1 MNIRFR
7 FPLMTALVALSC
19 ASHAQVY
26 HDIAPA
32 LGLVASG
39 SSAWGEGCTFV
50 DFDLD
55 GFDDIVVPEYN
66 GAPRFYRNQG
76 GVGFEE
82 LETGITHE
90 AGKSITFADI
100 DSDGDLDF
108 FLTRCGLPNKLYRND
123 SGAYFEVSDAGI
135 YTENGGSFGA
145 TWGDLNRDG
154 HLDLFV
160 CNFSGNQFEPIP
172 NRCYINA
179 GDGTFT
185 EQAAALGIQDPFH
198 PTFQVIIVDYNRDG
212 WQDIFVSNDK
222 TFVPNVLFLNQEG
235 NSFQDVSFPQNFGDY
250 IFSMGIGLGDYNNNG
265 LVDLYITNESDGNL
279 LKSYNGFSFDDHA
292 TLTGTSI
299 NEFCWGTQWL
309 DYDND
314 GWQDLAM
321 CTDSNLSNNSY
332 GHIHLMR
339 NLQGNAFEL
348 QENEPMEG
356 LIHPSYGMAI
366 GDVENDG
373 KLDILTYSHG
383 DEGLQLWHHEG
394 DAGNYVQLCLTPS
407 IEHPVAIGAQV
418 ELLTASG
425 VQTRWLLGG
434 SGYMSQ
440 NTRTL
445 HFGLNSETSVDLVKV
460 TWPSGSVEVFDDVAV
475 NAKTSLHAGTG
486 LTSAISA
493 ASNVLCPGD
502 SLLLTAPAG
511 ADSYAWDHGAS
522 GAEVYVS
529 DAGTYQVEMT
539 AGGAVTWTSE
549 AFDVSAVT
557 WGDWAVTATAPAC
570 YPDSLFVVA
579 LSGAD
584 AETLIWPYVEDQVM
598 LPPGAYEVPIT
609 TAAGCD
615 SVITFAFEAP
625 LELLADITTTPPLC
639 FGEASGTLELLAS
652 GGSEPLEV
660 NLDPVADWNALPA
673 GLYTA
678 TVVDALG
685 CTASWEVTLD
695 DPEALTLTLD
705 TESLNTFGQG
715 FIEAL
720 VAGGVP
726 PFTFTWN
733 GEENDETWL
742 ITAPQTVLCIVTDAN
757 GCTAE
762 AEFIVT
768 DVEDAAQLAAEVYP
782 NPSSGWLTVTGMPN
796 KRWEL
801 IDPQGRV
808 ALTHTLQSQQQGIN
822 ATHLAPGIYLA
833 VWHTTAGILSRRVV
847 IQ

>member
-1 MNIRFR
+1 MTARFR
-7 FPLMTALVALSC
+7 FLLLTAMVVLPC
-19 ASHAQVY
+19 ASFAQVY
-26 HDIAPA
+26 QDIAPEM
-32 LGLVASG
+32 GLVASG
-39 SSAWGEGCTFV
+39 SGLWGEGCAFV

-55 GFDDIVVPEYN
+55 GFDDLAVAEHD
-66 GAPRFYRNQG
+66 GAPRFYRNLEG
-76 GVGFEE
+76 LGFEE
-82 LETGITHE
+82 LETGMTGG
-90 AGKSITFADI
+90 AGKSVTFADI
-100 DSDGDLDF
+100 DNDGDLDV
-108 FLTRCGLPNKLYRND
+108 FLTRLDFPNKLYRND
-123 SGAYFEVSDAGI
+123 GGAYVEATDAGI
-135 YTENGGSFGA
+135 LVENGGTFGCA
-145 TWGDLNRDG
+145 WGDLNKDG
-154 HLDLFV
+154 FLDLFV
-160 CNFSGNQFEPIP
+160 CNYSGNDFESIP
-172 NRCYINA
+172 NRCYLND

-185 EQAAALGIQDPFH
+185 ESAAALGVQDPIH
-198 PTFQVIIVDYNRDG
+198 PTLQVIIVDYNGDG
-212 WQDIFVSNDK
+212 WQDIFVSNDR
-222 TFVPNVLFLNQEG
+222 TFVPNVLFQNQG
-235 NSFQDVSFPQNFGDY
+235 GTSFQDVSFPQNFGDY
-250 IFSMGIGLGDYNNNG
+250 IFSMGVGVGDYNNNG

-279 LKSYNGFSFDDHA
+279 LKSYNGFSFDDQAA
-292 TLTGTSI
+292 TTGTSV

-321 CTDSNLSNNSY
+321 CTDSNLFNNSY
-332 GHIHLMR
+332 GRIHLMR
-339 NLQGNAFEL
+339 NLEGDAFAL
-348 QENEPMEG
+348 QDAEPMED
-356 LIHPSYGMAI
+356 LVHPSYGMAI

-383 DEGLQLWHHEG
+383 NDGLQLWHHEG
-394 DAGNYVQLCLTPS
+394 PAGNYAQLCLIPS
-407 IEHPVAIGAQV
+407 PEHPIAIGAQV
-418 ELLTASG
+418 ELLTTEG
-425 VQTRWLLGG
+425 TQTRWLLGG

-445 HFGLNSETSVDLVKV
+445 HFGLGSAMEVDVVKV
-460 TWPSGSVEVFDDVAV
+460 TWPSGAVDVYDNVAA
-475 NAKTSLHAGTG
+475 NAKTNLNEGAGLST
-486 LTSAISA
+486 AITA
-493 ASNVLCPGD
+493 ASSVLCPGD

-511 ADSYAWDHGAS
+511 ADSYAWEHGAT
-522 GAEVYVS
+522 GAEVYVT
-529 DAGTYQVEMT
+529 GPGNYQVEMT
-539 AGGAVTWTSE
+539 AGAALSWTSDTFE
-549 AFDVSAVT
+549 VSAVA
-557 WGDWAVTATAPAC
+557 WGDWNVTATAPTC
-570 YPDSLFVVA
+570 YPDSMFAVV
-579 LSGAD
+579 LSGTD
-584 AETLIWPYVEDQVM
+584 AVTITWPYAEDEVM
-598 LPPGAYEVPIT
+598 LPPGAYELPIT

-660 NLDPVADWNALPA
+660 TLDPDEDWNALPA
-673 GLYTA
+673 GLYTV

-742 ITAPQTVLCIVTDAN
+742 STAQQTVLCIVTDAN

-768 DVEDAAQLAAEVYP
+768 NIEDAAPQAAEVYP
-782 NPSSGWLTVTGMPN
+782 NPSSGWLTVSGMPN
-796 KRWEL
+796 TRWEL

-808 ALTHTLQSQQQGIN
+808 ALTHKLQSQQQGIN
-822 ATHLAPGIYLA
+822 ATHLTPGIYLA
-833 VWHTTAGILSRRVV
+833 VWHTTAGIQLRRVV